1 MTKKFLAAMLA
12 SGTAAIAIQAPV
24 AQAQTQPAQQD
35 YAIAPQDLGA
45 ALRLYSRIS
54 GREVLAASSLVMGKR
69 NARVEGR
76 LTADAALSRLLA
88 GTGLIADIVDGAIVV
103 RAGNADGG
111 APGSTDAGGDDAPAN
126 EAIVVTGSRIRG
138 AGPTGSPVVTIDREA
153 IEKSGYGSVQQMLQ
167 SLPQAFM
174 GGSNETTTGATTR
187 NGTGNDA
194 TLGSSINL
202 RGLGTN
208 STLVLIDGARP
219 ALGGVGGLFAD
230 ISLIPM
236 TAVERIEV
244 LTDGASAIYGADA
257 VAGVVNLRLRNRF
270 EGAETILRAG
280 TADGDMTEV
289 QVSQL
294 LGKKWSRGH
303 VVLAYQYSDRG
314 SLAASERAFARE
326 DLRPFGGPDY
336 RSIYASPGTIRA
348 ANDQLFGIPAG
359 QDGRNLTAAELLP
372 GVQNRRDNRAE
383 TDILPRQRVHSLS
396 AAGEYEISD
405 GLTFRASVLGAQRK
419 YRKVSNV
426 TALRTARVPVTN
438 PFYVDPIGT
447 NQPVQVTYNFVNDV
461 GSQIN
466 EGRVRA
472 LSTSAGLEQAVGE
485 WRIQIGGAYGVQKG
499 KARTLNQVNS
509 ARLAVAL
516 ADTNPATAFKVFGDG
531 TANDP
536 ATSDFIRGGVETIDD
551 FKTWSAALRADGPLM
566 RLPAGD
572 IRLAVGAEYRREAY
586 DYYRILDTSTLTPSA
601 GFYPGF
607 PGPRHVKSVYAEML
621 LPLFGPD
628 NERPGLRKLD
638 LTLAG
643 RIEDYNQF
651 GRTENPKFSLR
662 WEPAQGVALRGSYG
676 TSFRAPQFDELIGPA
691 LSLYTT
697 AAVPDPA
704 SPTGSSNVLA
714 LFGYA
719 PDIQPEKAT
728 TWTAGVDIAPP
739 SLPGFKAALTYFDV
753 DYRDRIGTLTE
764 DYLRFLTNRDVFGG
778 VVTDNPPLDLVQYY
792 YNQPTFTNPLGIAP
806 GQVVAILDGQTR
818 NLAREHQKGID
829 FDIGYA
835 TDLAGGTLDM
845 GVSGTHIF
853 SIRKQLSP
861 RSVSSDFVGLY
872 ASPVEWRLRGRLGW
886 SRGGFSAN
894 GFVNFTDGY
903 TNQVAVPVERVASWT
918 TVDVTLTQ
926 RIGRSADTADGRG
939 LQLGLAVQ
947 NLFDRD
953 PPFVNNRSQTS
964 ALGYDPEKAS
974 PIGRMISLQAVVRW

>member
-1 MTKKFLAAMLA
+1 MKYKILAAMLA
-12 SGTAAIAIQAPV
+12 SSTAAIAIQAPT
-24 AQAQTQPAQQD
+24 AQAQTQTD
-35 YAIAPQDLGA
+35 RRSYDIAAQDLGA
-45 ALRLYSRIS
+45 ALRSYSQIS
-54 GREVLAASSLVMGKR
+54 GREVVASSTIVAGKR
-69 NARVEGR
+69 STRVQGR
-76 LTADAALSRLLA
+76 LNADAALSRLLS
-88 GTGLIADIVDGAIVV
+88 GTGLVAELVDGALVV
-103 RAGNADGG
+103 REGNEG
-111 APGSTDAGGDDAPAN
+111 AAEAGSTDASG
-126 EAIVVTGSRIRG
+126 EAIIVTGSRIRG
-138 AGPTGSPVVTIDREA
+138 AGPTGSPIVTIDREA
-153 IEKSGYGSVQQMLQ
+153 IEKSGYGTVQQMLQ
-167 SLPQAFM
+167 SLPQAFG

-270 EGAETILRAG
+270 EGGETILRAG

-289 QVSQL
+289 QFSQL
-294 LGKKWSRGH
+294 LGKKWSGGH
-303 VVLAYQYSDRG
+303 LVLAYQYSDRG
-314 SLAASERAFARE
+314 ALAAAERDFARE

-348 ANDQLFGIPAG
+348 ANGQLFGIPAG
-359 QDGRNLTAAELLP
+359 QNGRSLTAAQLLP

-383 TDILPRQRVHSLS
+383 TDILPRQRVHSLY
-396 AAGEYEISD
+396 AAGEFEITD
-405 GLTFRASVLGAQRK
+405 GLTFRASILGAQRK
-419 YRKVSNV
+419 YRKESNV

-447 NQPVQVTYNFVNDV
+447 RQPVQVTYNFVNDV
-461 GSQIN
+461 GPQIN

-472 LSTSAGLEQAVGE
+472 LSTSAGLEQTIGE
-485 WRIQIGGAYGVQKG
+485 WRIQLGGAYGVQKG

-516 ADTNPATAFKVFGDG
+516 ADTNPATSFNVFGDG
-531 TANDP
+531 SANNA
-536 ATSDFIRGGVETIDD
+536 ATIDYIRGGVETIDD
-551 FKTWSAALRADGPLM
+551 FKTWSAALRADGPLFS
-566 RLPAGD
+566 LPAGD
-572 IRLAVGAEYRREAY
+572 MRLAAGAEYRREAY

-607 PGPRHVKSVYAEML
+607 PGPRHVKSIYAEL
-621 LPLFGPD
+621 LVPIFGPD
-628 NERPGLRKLD
+628 NAMPGFHKLD

-651 GRTENPKFSLR
+651 GRTENPKVSAR
-662 WEPAQGVALRGSYG
+662 WEPIEGIALRGSYG

-697 AAVPDPA
+697 ATVPDPR
-704 SPTGSSNVLA
+704 SPTGTSNVLA

-719 PDIQPEKAT
+719 PNIQPEKAT
-728 TWTAGVDIAPP
+728 TWTAGFDIAPR
-739 SLPGFKAALTYFDV
+739 SMPGLRASLTYFDV

-764 DYLRFLTNRDVFGG
+764 DYLRFLTNLEVFGG
-778 VVTDNPPLDLVQYY
+778 VVTDNPSLDLVQFY
-792 YNQPTFTNPLGIAP
+792 YNQPTFTNPINIAP

-829 FDIGYA
+829 FEIGYA
-835 TDLAGGTLDM
+835 PEFAGGTLEL

-861 RSVSSDFVGLY
+861 GSVSSDFVGLY
-872 ASPVEWRLRGRLGW
+872 ASPVKWRMRGRLGW
-886 SRGGFSAN
+886 SKGWFAASA
-894 GFVNFTDGY
+894 FVNYTDGY
-903 TNQVAVPVERVASWT
+903 KNQVVIPNERVSAWT
-918 TVDVTLTQ
+918 TVDLTLSQ
-926 RIGRSADTADGRG
+926 RIGSNAADASGRG
-939 LQLGLAVQ
+939 LQLGLAIQ

-953 PPFVNNRSQTS
+953 PPYVNNKSQTS

-974 PIGRMISLQAVVRW
+974 PLGRMISVQAVIRW